1 MNNDDAFFKCVG
13 CGKILCRDRSTR
25 TSYCEKYGGKVNI
38 KRMRLTPWFTADV
51 KPVRVGWYDTSSLY
65 LVYWS
70 GAGGWRWNDYIGGN
84 DVPCQNLVW
93 RGLLDAS
100 SPPT

>member
-51 KPVRVGWYDTSSLY
+51 KPVRVGWYDTASLY

-70 GAGGWRWNDYIGGN
+70 GAGGWRWDDYIGGN
-84 DVPCQNLVW
+84 AVACQSLVW
-93 RGLLDAS
+93 RGLYE
-100 SPPT
+100 PYK